1 MNKSGMGSPNLIKEK
16 YNNLNWITNS
26 KPQLDSV
33 ETIIDRP
40 MNKWNEVEIVF
51 FQGMCQ
57 YFIKI

>member
-40 MNKWNEVEIVF
+40 MNKWN
-51 FQGMCQ
+51 
-57 YFIKI
+57 

>member
-16 YNNLNWITNS
+16 DNNLNWITNS

-40 MNKWNEVEIVF
+40 MNKWN
-51 FQGMCQ
+51 
-57 YFIKI
+57 